1 MCFIVVR
8 ECAVKWVLPRFAA
21 YNYHV
26 DARFEDPDFFSGYTE
41 HQVQSVK
48 VNAIARLKPRCT

>member
-41 HQVQSVK
+41 H
-48 VNAIARLKPRCT
+48 